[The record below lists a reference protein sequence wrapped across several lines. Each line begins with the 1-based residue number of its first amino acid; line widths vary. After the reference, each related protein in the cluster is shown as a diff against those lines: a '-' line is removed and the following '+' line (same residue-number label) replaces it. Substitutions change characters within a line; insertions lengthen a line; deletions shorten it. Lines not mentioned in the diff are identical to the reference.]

1 MGDDDRLRDLRFF
14 TGVLG
19 IHKKVAW
26 LSRQAMSEQR
36 IVDVA
41 NVSMAYRRT
50 RHRVSS
56 LKQTA
61 IDTIN
66 RRMAYEQFFALRDV
80 SLTINRGET
89 VAVIGRNGAGKS
101 TLLKVVARVLP
112 PTSGRVIVRGDV
124 APMIE
129 LGAGFNPELTGAENI
144 MLYGTLL
151 GRTPKQMQNRIE
163 AIADW
168 AGLSEHMDI
177 PIRAYS
183 SGMTARLAFATA
195 TDTTPDLLLIDEIL
209 SVGDEDFRD
218 KSKAR
223 TIEMM
228 NSGCAVLLV
237 THDLAAVT
245 SMSSRAMYLENG
257 TPKSTGTPEDVVAS
271 YLDDVHH

>member
-1 MGDDDRLRDLRFF
+1 MNNELIVEATDLS
-14 TGVLG
+14 L
-19 IHKKVAW
+19 
-26 LSRQAMSEQR
+26 
-36 IVDVA
+36 
-41 NVSMAYRRT
+41 AYRRT

-66 RRMAYEQFFALRDV
+66 RRMAYEEFFALRNV
-80 SLTINRGET
+80 SFNIARGET

-101 TLLKVVARVLP
+101 TLLKVIARVLP
-112 PTSGRVIVRGDV
+112 PTKGRVIVRGHV

-144 MLYGTLL
+144 VLYGTLL
-151 GRTPKQMQNRIE
+151 GRTPKEMKARIE
-163 AIADW
+163 TIADW
-168 AGLSEHMDI
+168 AGLTEHLDI

-195 TDTTPDLLLIDEIL
+195 TDRTPDLLLIDEVL
-209 SVGDEDFRD
+209 SVGDADFRE
-218 KSKAR
+218 KSAAR

-237 THDLAAVT
+237 SHDLEAVKN
-245 SMSSRAMYLENG
+245 MSTRAIYLENG
-257 TPKSTGTPEDVVAS
+257 LQKFSGQPQDVIDA
-271 YLDDVHH
+271 YLSDVHH